1 MDTITK
7 KDSLLPSKSKL
18 CVLGPDDLEVLMKLY
33 SKLHPEYSNI
43 TISNVYKKYSSVTL
57 NGKVYRSSGLRNHA
71 RNSSKPYIVFVS
83 WDQSYY
89 GLPPTIL
96 PDAASHLNSMRLR

>member
-33 SKLHPEYSNI
+33 TKLHPEYSNI
-43 TISNVYKKYSSVTL
+43 TISNVYKKYSTVTL
-57 NGKVYRSSGLRNHA
+57 NGKVYRSDHQA
-71 RNSSKPYIVFVS
+71 
-83 WDQSYY
+83 
-89 GLPPTIL
+89 
-96 PDAASHLNSMRLR
+96 